1 MATQHVVVD
10 RAHENALIDAYNKEM
25 VMRDYDNMELLQDV
39 PDGVTGNFLE
49 FVQDK
54 KNIVPLM
61 FLCMDME
68 QLDAVR
74 FNQIVLHDVENATKL
89 YNVAC
94 YKGYPKIIKRLEKPT
109 ADDVILLRYVLDR
122 TTYLLDITV
131 SHEVEMDSDLYVD
144 IEYENAMDNL
154 ANEYDEYI
162 LSLDENKDENQYPE
176 VYPPDEDEQYDAF
189 TDAL

>member
-1 MATQHVVVD
+1 MTTQLVVD
-10 RAHENALIDAYNKEM
+10 RAHENTLIDAYNKEM
-25 VMRDYDNMELLQDV
+25 NMRDYDNMELLQDV

-68 QLDAVR
+68 KLDAVR

-94 YKGYPKIIKRLEKPT
+94 YKGYPNVIKRLEKPT
-109 ADDVILLRYVLDR
+109 ADDVILLRYVFDR
-122 TTYLLDITV
+122 TTYLLDIPKQ
-131 SHEVEMDSDLYVD
+131 HEVEMDSNLYAD
-144 IEYENAMDNL
+144 MEYENAIYHLENDF
-154 ANEYDEYI
+154 DEYI